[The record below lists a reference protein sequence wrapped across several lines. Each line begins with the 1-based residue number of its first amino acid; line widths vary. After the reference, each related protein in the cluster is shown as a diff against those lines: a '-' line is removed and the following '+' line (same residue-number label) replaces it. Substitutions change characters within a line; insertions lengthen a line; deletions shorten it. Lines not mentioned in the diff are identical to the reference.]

1 MDPTALAPAADLR
14 ADQLQSS
21 LADSGFSAVTVLDQV
36 DSTNRWL
43 ADRVRET
50 GGAELSAVVT
60 GFQSAG
66 KGRLDRQWFTPPGVA
81 LTFSV
86 ACSPH
91 TAAGH
96 PWPMEYVP
104 WLTLI
109 MAHSVT
115 RVVRDSVGA
124 PAVIKWPNDVLVDS
138 RKVCGVLAS
147 LVSPRDGSAPGVV
160 VGAGLNVS
168 QRHLPVPAAT
178 SLLLEAGDAAA
189 VPGRQA
195 LLTEI
200 LREFARCYHRASADP
215 GTEFGPG
222 GEMRALLESEVDTLG
237 RRVALHLP
245 GSTAP
250 EQAVAEGLGTS
261 GELIVRG
268 HDGAARALSAGDVV
282 HVRPAPGEPRT
293 AAEQRAIHEI
303 QDRTAGDRA

>member
-1 MDPTALAPAADLR
+1 MDPTALEPAADFR

-21 LADSGFSAVTVLDQV
+21 LADSGFSSVTVLDRV

-43 ADRVRET
+43 AELTREG
-50 GGAELSAVVT
+50 GGAELRAVVT

-91 TAAGH
+91 TPAGE
-96 PWPMEYVP
+96 PWPVEYVP

-115 RVVRDSVGA
+115 HVVRNLVGV

-147 LVSPRDGSAPGVV
+147 LVSPPDGSAPSAV

-200 LREFARCYHRASADP
+200 LREFARCYHRVSVDP
-215 GTEFGPG
+215 GAELGPG
-222 GEMRALLESEVDTLG
+222 GDVRALLESEVDTLG

-245 GSTAP
+245 GSTVP

-261 GELIVRG
+261 GELLVRG

-282 HVRPAPGEPRT
+282 HVRPTPGEPRT
-293 AAEQRAIHEI
+293 AAEQRAIHAI
-303 QDRTAGDRA
+303 RDVTAGDRA

>member
-1 MDPTALAPAADLR
+1 MDPTALEPAADFR

-21 LADSGFSAVTVLDQV
+21 LADSGFSSVTVLDRV
-36 DSTNRWL
+36 DSTNLWL

-50 GGAELSAVVT
+50 GGADLSAVVT

-66 KGRLDRQWFTPPGVA
+66 KGRLDRQWFTPPGMA

-91 TAAGH
+91 TAAGE
-96 PWPMEYVP
+96 PWPMEYLP

-115 RVVRDSVGA
+115 RAVRDSVGV
-124 PAVIKWPNDVLVDS
+124 PAVIKWPNDVLVNS

-147 LVSPRDGSAPGVV
+147 LLSSPHGSAPSAV

-178 SLLLEAGDAAA
+178 SLLLEAGDAAV

-200 LREFARCYHRASADP
+200 LCEFARCYHRVSVDP
-215 GTEFGPG
+215 GAELGSG
-222 GEMRALLESEVDTLG
+222 GAVRALLESEVDTLG
-237 RRVALHLP
+237 RSVALQLP

-268 HDGAARALSAGDVV
+268 HDGAVRALSAGDVV
-282 HVRPAPGEPRT
+282 HVRSAPGEPRT
-293 AAEQRAIHEI
+293 AAEQRASREI
-303 QDRTAGDRA
+303 QDVTAEDRA